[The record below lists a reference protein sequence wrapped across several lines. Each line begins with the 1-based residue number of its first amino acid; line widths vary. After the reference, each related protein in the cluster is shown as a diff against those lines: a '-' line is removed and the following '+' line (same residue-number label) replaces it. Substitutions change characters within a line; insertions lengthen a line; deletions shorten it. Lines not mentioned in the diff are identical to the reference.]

1 MTANRQEVSGQTT
14 QPDKTKDEPIHI
26 ISEAEFRQKLDNN
39 LATDPKLPNNLRS
52 QDLPHDFSE
61 QLGHDLDRNLRVAN
75 TAVREGAL
83 EETGHAFVKD
93 LDKEIKD
100 RSKVDFS
107 SIIADLEK
115 RIEEAGNEKVREA
128 LAIELGMYQGLE
140 TRNIETIKLYEDAKQ
155 AYREQQ
161 AKNARKK
168 AEFQASHERLSQ
180 IRSAIEELS
189 QANKSLFPDARDAH
203 ISLAHATSEIKTASQ
218 IRDEQETILKS
229 NNEFDPEEEEI
240 LSDEHVAKM
249 NDFQTAE
256 FLLKEAQQAF
266 AEAQTRQDEILK
278 MVNDNLDQIKQLRD
292 EAASLEK
299 TLVSNYLDNSEAR
312 IAKLQK
318 QLRAK
323 GVDTGPGP
331 EVSKE
336 EIDERRK
343 HHSSPDTKLILEAEG
358 TGEPESPATTQLE
371 SQTPTE
377 PPQTPEPVVQPEP
390 EDPDSTAVT
399 DSQEP
404 EPASSPVEGERA
416 TDWLTELLEENQ
428 PDEHPSPGNAPV
440 GSAPESTVPITPV
453 NQPTIDEPPISD
465 DDTEPTHPIN
475 LERKPNQSPQP
486 QTVEEFLKSH
496 ADKISP
502 EDALYTFNH
511 VIKSYKDKG
520 ITLRLS
526 NGNELTAN
534 NIPLEILAEIYNFD
548 ITTPFSF
555 WNAVER
561 VFADPKYRSLFKNK
575 PEETPHLGTS
585 DHKEVREG
593 NNDPRPIF
601 PNNQEPDNNVPK
613 KKWWKRLL
621 RRTESNDQSQ
631 KRKEN
636 LKILQDYYSEKGYAE
651 GYTDKVD
658 EIVELFKTNYLAA
671 KIKLIEFY
679 EEILADLRTEIPD
692 LDTIV
697 LPAIQ
702 YDAKKDKRYIEYFY
716 LVKGISNQDKINV
729 LELRLKDLQVNED
742 YDKTL
747 KEHQAEVD
755 EDFLRTTGKVCAN
768 C

>member
-1 MTANRQEVSGQTT
+1 MTANRQEVSDQTT
-14 QPDKTKDEPIHI
+14 QPNETIDEPFHI
-26 ISEAEFRQKLDNN
+26 ASEAEFRQQLDDKLKNN
-39 LATDPKLPNNLRS
+39 PEFPSGLRS

-75 TAVREGAL
+75 TAVREDAL

-203 ISLAHATSEIKTASQ
+203 ISLAHATSEIKTAFQ

-336 EIDERRK
+336 EIKKRQEL
-343 HHSSPDTKLILEAEG
+343 HVSLDTNPSLEAEG
-358 TGEPESPATTQLE
+358 AGEPESLATTQPTSQAPTKSVPSDDASSRLDSLVNPIE
-371 SQTPTE
+371 S
-377 PPQTPEPVVQPEP
+377 VVQPESVEP
-390 EDPDSTAVT
+390 SPTVVT
-399 DSQEP
+399 DSQNP
-404 EPASSPVEGERA
+404 EPISDPAKEESAPNWLQEWLNEDQPSDEPISTGVVNADSSPEI
-416 TDWLTELLEENQ
+416 TT
-428 PDEHPSPGNAPV
+428 
-440 GSAPESTVPITPV
+440 PITPV

-465 DDTEPTHPIN
+465 DDTRPTSAIN
-475 LERKPNQSPQP
+475 SERKPNQSPQP
-486 QTVEEFLKSH
+486 QTVEEFLQSH

-502 EDALYTFNH
+502 EDALNTFNQ

-555 WNAVER
+555 WNAVQR

-636 LKILQDYYSEKGYAE
+636 LKILQKHYADE
-651 GYTDKVD
+651 GD
-658 EIVELFKTNYLAA
+658 EIVELFKTNYLSA
-671 KIKLIEFY
+671 KIKLISLY
-679 EEILADLRTEIPD
+679 EEILADLNTGKLD
-692 LDTIV
+692 FDTIV

-729 LELRLKDLQVNED
+729 LKLRLKDLQVNNED

-755 EDFLRTTGKVCAN
+755 EDF
-768 C
+768 

>member
-1 MTANRQEVSGQTT
+1 MTANRQEVSDQTT
-14 QPDKTKDEPIHI
+14 QPNETIDEPFHI
-26 ISEAEFRQKLDNN
+26 ASEAEFRQQLDDKLKNN
-39 LATDPKLPNNLRS
+39 PEFPSGLRS

-75 TAVREGAL
+75 TAVREDAL

-203 ISLAHATSEIKTASQ
+203 ISLAHATSEIKTAFQ

-336 EIDERRK
+336 EIKKRQEL
-343 HHSSPDTKLILEAEG
+343 HVSLDTNPSLEAEG
-358 TGEPESPATTQLE
+358 AGEPESLATTQPTSQAPTKSVPSDDASSRLDSLVNPIE
-371 SQTPTE
+371 S
-377 PPQTPEPVVQPEP
+377 VVQPESVEP
-390 EDPDSTAVT
+390 SPTVVT
-399 DSQEP
+399 DSQNP
-404 EPASSPVEGERA
+404 EPISDPAKEESAPNWLQEWLNEDQPSDEPISTGVVNADSSPEI
-416 TDWLTELLEENQ
+416 TT
-428 PDEHPSPGNAPV
+428 
-440 GSAPESTVPITPV
+440 PITPV
-453 NQPTIDEPPISD
+453 DEPITDEPPISD
-465 DDTEPTHPIN
+465 DDTKPTHPLN
-475 LERKPNQSPQP
+475 LEERPSKSPEP
-486 QTVEEFLKSH
+486 QTVENFLKSH

-502 EDALYTFNH
+502 EDALYTFNQ
-511 VIKSYKDKG
+511 VIKSYYKDKG

-636 LKILQDYYSEKGYAE
+636 LKILQKHYADE
-651 GYTDKVD
+651 GD
-658 EIVELFKTNYLAA
+658 EIVELFKTNYLSA
-671 KIKLIEFY
+671 KIKLISLY
-679 EEILADLRTEIPD
+679 EEILADLNTGKLD
-692 LDTIV
+692 FDTIV

-729 LELRLKDLQVNED
+729 LKLRLKDLQVNNED

-755 EDFLRTTGKVCAN
+755 EDF
-768 C
+768 